1 MGTKAKVVLGNGW
14 IDPVSF
20 LDNPPSDPDSKW
32 RIYFSIEQD
41 GAAPGFCR
49 ENDYPAENEKD
60 GAVYTAE
67 EILNLMM
74 DQLLNGKNL
83 ATCPYLFVPAD

>member
-1 MGTKAKVVLGNGW
+1 MGTKAEVVLGNGW

-20 LDNPPSDPDSKW
+20 LGNPPSPDSKW

-41 GAAPGFCR
+41 GAGPGFCR
-49 ENDYPAENEKD
+49 EDDYLAENEKD

-74 DQLLNGKNL
+74 DQLLSGKNL
-83 ATCPYLFVPAD
+83 VTCPYLFVPAD

>member
-20 LDNPPSDPDSKW
+20 LDNTPSPDSKW

-49 ENDYPAENEKD
+49 EDDYPAENEKD

-67 EILNLMM
+67 YLMDFMM
-74 DQLLNGKNL
+74 DQLSSGKNL